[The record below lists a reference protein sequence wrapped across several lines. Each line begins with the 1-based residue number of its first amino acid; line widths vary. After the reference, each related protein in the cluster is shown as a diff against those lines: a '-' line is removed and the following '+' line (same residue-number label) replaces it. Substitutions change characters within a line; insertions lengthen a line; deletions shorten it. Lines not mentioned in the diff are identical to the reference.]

1 LAPNDWNYRNWYD
14 WNWYDWNWYD
24 WNWDHRHRHG
34 GIIMQFIKDNK
45 NIFFLLGVAVVT
57 LGLWAFSNSGIYNS
71 GDEDISAL
79 IAELA
84 EESEG
89 ENTEEIV
96 VEVSKV
102 KNLAE
107 KANEA
112 AVINQVNESVKASI
126 DTDFSDED

>member
-1 LAPNDWNYRNWYD
+1 
-14 WNWYDWNWYD
+14 
-24 WNWDHRHRHG
+24 
-34 GIIMQFIKDNK
+34 MQFIKDNK
-45 NIFFLLGVAVVT
+45 NIFFLLGVAVVV

-71 GDEDISAL
+71 GDEDIAAL

-89 ENTEEIV
+89 ETMEEIV
-96 VEVSKV
+96 VEASKV

-112 AVINQVNESVKASI
+112 AIINQVNESVKAST